1 METKNFKLELE
12 SKRKVY
18 FSAGLFIV
26 ASTVLMAFS
35 YKVPVYPVK
44 HERIAQTANIPI
56 EYLEKEVE
64 VTVVEIEPVKPI
76 ELPSTHLS
84 TPLLSDNLLD
94 DPLLTSNTDEDPDLI
109 VSTSEPLLD
118 PSAIKFSHNPL
129 PAPDLNVVVEFPDAL
144 AEFQGVWTS
153 YLSSKLKYPEMSVLA
168 QEEGEIYVNFVVERD
183 GSVSDVKILNKNSPS
198 RLQKEAMRVVKSS
211 PKWKP
216 GVVKGE
222 YVRSLMTVKV
232 NFELE

>member
-1 METKNFKLELE
+1 MKTKNFKLELE

-18 FSAGLFIV
+18 FSMGLFIV
-26 ASTVLMAFS
+26 ASSVLMAFS

-44 HERIAQTANIPI
+44 KERMAQTANIPI

-64 VTVVEIEPVKPI
+64 VPVVEIEPVKPV
-76 ELPSTHLS
+76 ELPSTLPT
-84 TPLLSDNLLD
+84 TPLLSNSLLD
-94 DPLLTSNTDEDPDLI
+94 DPLTVSNTNEDPALT
-109 VSTSEPLLD
+109 VSTSDPVLD
-118 PSAIKFSHNPL
+118 PSSIIFSHNPMS
-129 PAPDLNVVVEFPDAL
+129 APDLNVVVEFPDAL

-153 YLSSKLKYPEMSVLA
+153 YLSKKLKYPEMSVLA
-168 QEEGEIYVNFVVERD
+168 GEEGLIYVNFVVERD
-183 GSVSDVKILNKNSPS
+183 GSVSDVKILNKKSPL

-222 YVRSLMTVKV
+222 YVRSKMTVKV
-232 NFELE
+232 NFVLE